1 MPARAAV
8 PPPPPGHRDTVVDG
22 VRWRSRETPG
32 RGHPVVFVHGLL
44 ASSASWQ
51 DVLVPASA
59 GRPAIAV
66 DLPGFGCSDRPW
78 PSDYSVD
85 GTARSLLTYLDARGI
100 ARAALV
106 GNSLGGA
113 IAMFI
118 AAEHP
123 ERITH
128 LVLAAPATAE
138 TRIRWPVGM
147 LRVRRIGEA
156 ALATARRSLVA
167 YGLRHWLF
175 ADAARVTDYAIDDA
189 WIPLTVPGTRRAALA
204 AIRTDRRRFHGL
216 EERVRVRTLI
226 VWGAEDRLLPVRD
239 GSRLA
244 GRIKGSR
251 LVVLPNAG
259 HLPQREQPAAFS
271 RAVAPFLKLET

>member
-1 MPARAAV
+1 M
-8 PPPPPGHRDTVVDG
+8 VDG

-32 RGHPVVFVHGLL
+32 LGHPVVYVHGLL
-44 ASSASWQ
+44 ASSATWQ
-51 DVLVPASA
+51 DVLGPASA

-78 PSDYSVD
+78 PYDYTVD
-85 GTARSLLTYLDARGI
+85 GAARALLTFLDARGI
-100 ARAALV
+100 RRAALV

-113 IAMFI
+113 IAMLL
-118 AAEHP
+118 AAEHA
-123 ERITH
+123 ERVTH
-128 LVLAAPATAE
+128 LVLASPATAE
-138 TRIRWPVGM
+138 AKIPWPVAM
-147 LRVRRIGEA
+147 LRAPRIGEA
-156 ALATARRSLVA
+156 ALAAARRPLVA

-175 ADAARVTDYAIDDA
+175 ADAARVTENAIDDA

-204 AIRTDRRRFHGL
+204 AIRTHRSRFHGL
-216 EERVRVRTLI
+216 EGRVRVRTLI

-244 GRIKGSR
+244 ERIQGSR
-251 LVVLPNAG
+251 LVALSNAG
-259 HLPQREQPAAFS
+259 HLAQREQPAAFS

>member
-1 MPARAAV
+1 M
-8 PPPPPGHRDTVVDG
+8 VDG

-32 RGHPVVFVHGLL
+32 LGHPVVYVHGLL
-44 ASSASWQ
+44 ASSATWQ
-51 DVLVPASA
+51 DVLGPASA

-78 PSDYSVD
+78 PYDYTVD
-85 GTARSLLTYLDARGI
+85 GAARALLTFLDARGI
-100 ARAALV
+100 RRAALV

-113 IAMFI
+113 IAMLL

-123 ERITH
+123 ERVTH
-128 LVLAAPATAE
+128 LVLASPATAE
-138 TRIRWPVGM
+138 AKIPWPVAM
-147 LRVRRIGEA
+147 LRAPRIGEA
-156 ALATARRSLVA
+156 ALAAARRPLVA

-175 ADAARVTDYAIDDA
+175 ADAARVTENAIDDA

-204 AIRTDRRRFHGL
+204 AIRTHRSRFHGL
-216 EERVRVRTLI
+216 EGRVRVRTLI

-244 GRIKGSR
+244 ERIQGSR
-251 LVVLPNAG
+251 LVALSNAG
-259 HLPQREQPAAFS
+259 HLAQREQPAAFS